1 MVGRKAAIALGLVVA
16 LVAGCGEGGGEAS
29 STTST
34 TLPPLECPD
43 PITITSTEDLV
54 AALVGLS
61 WEGLGAYTSGVLPIT
76 PDLVVTGTVTLEA
89 ADLPIPQN
97 CLDRSD
103 CSREGGF
110 WVGAPVP
117 GVGGEGD
124 ADLPCGDAYARLVL
138 TETTLRLRPF
148 LYDTHPCRFNFVPIV
163 EVAAPCG
170 SPCGEGQALCPVD
183 GVCYAAGTGF
193 CQACEGGSKETC
205 ACWGVDGP
213 LDEGAS
219 CYYWQSGD
227 VKCLGTCRQG
237 TCASADSLCS

>member
-1 MVGRKAAIALGLVVA
+1 MVGSKVVLVLGLA
-16 LVAGCGEGGGEAS
+16 LALIAGCGDDGGDAS

-43 PITITSTEDLV
+43 PIAITSTEDLV
-54 AALVGLS
+54 AALAGLS

-89 ADLPIPQN
+89 ADLPIPQD
-97 CLDRSD
+97 CLDRPD
-103 CSREGGF
+103 CSGEGGF

-205 ACWGVDGP
+205 ACWGTDGP

-219 CYYWQSGD
+219 CYFWQSGD
-227 VKCLGTCRQG
+227 VKCVGTCRQG
-237 TCASADSLCS
+237 TCESANSLCS